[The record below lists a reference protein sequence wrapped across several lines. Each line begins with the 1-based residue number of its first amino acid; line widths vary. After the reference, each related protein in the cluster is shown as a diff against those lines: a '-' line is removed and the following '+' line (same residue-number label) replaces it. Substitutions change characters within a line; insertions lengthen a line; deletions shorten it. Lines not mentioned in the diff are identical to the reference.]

1 MNNDQ
6 PSKKNNNNA
15 NNTKKSQAMNYRF
28 DITID
33 LDEIQQAIY
42 TEGQWH
48 PAANATAWGVNQS
61 NEPIVDRRVRE
72 GLDDLLARMSGYI
85 ERQNINFNIERQ
97 NIMLSL
103 SINKRPLLSLASDL
117 KNAIVSALANYTL
130 MSLYGDEDSIY
141 GTAWRL
147 HRARVLLLLAR
158 P

>member
-1 MNNDQ
+1 
-6 PSKKNNNNA
+6 
-15 NNTKKSQAMNYRF
+15 MNYRF

-72 GLDDLLARMSGYI
+72 GPDDLLARMSGYI

-103 SINKRPLLSLASDL
+103 SINKRPPLSLASDL

>member
-1 MNNDQ
+1 M
-6 PSKKNNNNA
+6 K
-15 NNTKKSQAMNYRF
+15 YRI

-42 TEGQWH
+42 TEGVWH
-48 PAANATAWGVNQS
+48 PADNATAWGVTPS

-72 GLDDLLARMSGYI
+72 GLDDLLSRMSGYI
-85 ERQNINFNIERQ
+85 VSQNINFNLDHQ
-97 NIMLSL
+97 NIMLGIGL
-103 SINKRPLLSLASDL
+103 EKRPLLTISSEL
-117 KNAIVSALANYTL
+117 KSAIVGALANYTL

-147 HRARVLLLLAR
+147 HRARVVLLLSR

>member
-1 MNNDQ
+1 
-6 PSKKNNNNA
+6 
-15 NNTKKSQAMNYRF
+15 MNYRF

>member
-1 MNNDQ
+1 M
-6 PSKKNNNNA
+6 K
-15 NNTKKSQAMNYRF
+15 YRI
-28 DITID
+28 DIVID

-42 TEGQWH
+42 TEGVWH
-48 PAANATAWGVNQS
+48 PAENATAWGVNSS
-61 NEPIVDRRVRE
+61 NEPIIDRRVRE

-85 ERQNINFNIERQ
+85 VSQNINFNLDSQ
-97 NIMLSL
+97 NNILGL
-103 SINKRPLLSLASDL
+103 AIKKRPLLSLAREL

-147 HRARVLLLLAR
+147 HRARTLLLLCR